1 MKNNWEKL
9 ARIFKLRLFEK
20 FTLDIDRVHKFYF
33 YFSMHGLAKI
43 GPDGVPQ
50 LADDE
55 LKEMLEGHANVTLL
69 EFAPRRGDIYWYW
82 DEDPCHIKVMTIKSK
97 CWESSFSDRQRLIA
111 GNCFRTE
118 ADAQDGLQGL
128 CEYMGTYEDTL
139 IQSKFYKKE

>member
-9 ARIFKLRLFEK
+9 ASLFNLRLFEK

-33 YFSMHGLAKI
+33 SVHGMAKV
-43 GPDGVPQ
+43 GSDDKPQ
-50 LADDE
+50 PADE
-55 LKEMLEGHANVTLL
+55 EMKEMLEGHANVTLL

-82 DEDPCHIKVMTIKSK
+82 NEELRSIKLMTVKSK

-118 ADAQDGLQGL
+118 ADAQDGLKGL

-139 IQSKFYKKE
+139 IQGKFYKKE